1 MNGRKLFLYGKRRA
15 LGWFPGLVPGEPMNG
30 NRAGRAGGARPRLIA
45 AAAGLL
51 LFSAACTSASGPRKQ
66 VLNAP
71 NIARL
76 APYSSSIRTGDL
88 IFFSGVIGSRPG
100 GGLAEGGVQG
110 QTRQALENL
119 TGVMTVAGVAREDI
133 VKCTVFLA
141 DIADYA
147 AMNEVYGAFFQPDP
161 PARSAIGVAGLP
173 AGARVEIECIAAA
186 R

>member
-1 MNGRKLFLYGKRRA
+1 MNVLLCGKRA
-15 LGWFPGLVPGEPMNG
+15 PGWFAELVPGESMNG
-30 NRAGRAGGARPRLIA
+30 NGARRAGRARPGLIA
-45 AAAGLL
+45 AAVGLL
-51 LFSAACTSASGPRKQ
+51 VLSAACTSASGPRKQ

-88 IFFSGVIGSRPG
+88 IFFSGVIGIQPG

-110 QTRQALENL
+110 ETRQALENL
-119 TGVMTVAGVAREDI
+119 TGVLTVAGVAKEDI